1 MSSTG
6 GDEGEGHIGGRSGA
20 VGVVG
25 FVKSCDP
32 FRLLCQ
38 GTSTLY
44 KYMKFC
50 LSYCTEISKPSW
62 EISTAG
68 NFPIIL
74 QARKLVCG
82 QQQVQ

>member
-6 GDEGEGHIGGRSGA
+6 GEEGEGHTVGWSGT
-20 VGVVG
+20 VRVVAG
-25 FVKSCDP
+25 VKSCDP

-38 GTSTLY
+38 GASTLY
-44 KYMKFC
+44 KYLKFC

-62 EISTAG
+62 EINTAG

>member
-6 GDEGEGHIGGRSGA
+6 GEEGEGHTVGRSRA
-20 VGVVG
+20 VGEVG
-25 FVKSCDP
+25 GVKSCDP

-44 KYMKFC
+44 KYLKFC

-62 EISTAG
+62 EINTAG